1 MARSRL
7 DDHVLYGVQCFP
19 CPFKVLS
26 TDHHS
31 LSAKAGGSD
40 RHSSTKTHTSMDLV
54 VLSAA
59 HREHMVEMRETNVGL
74 VLLQLP
80 K

>member
-1 MARSRL
+1 MTRSRL

-19 CPFKVLS
+19 FPFKVRS

-31 LSAKAGGSD
+31 LSAKSGE
-40 RHSSTKTHTSMDLV
+40 THTSMDLV

-59 HREHMVEMRETNVGL
+59 RRAHMVEMRETNAGL